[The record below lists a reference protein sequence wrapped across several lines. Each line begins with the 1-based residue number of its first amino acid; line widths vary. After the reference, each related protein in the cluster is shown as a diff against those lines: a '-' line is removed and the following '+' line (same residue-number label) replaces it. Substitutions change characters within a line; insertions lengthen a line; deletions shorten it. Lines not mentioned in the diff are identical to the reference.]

1 MIEKCA
7 DYIAFYLVKNGL
19 IEQDKMKRKD
29 IKKIWG
35 NFLANIALKSAIHA
49 AGTASAFG
57 YHQPKEPKIEL
68 RKKS

>member
-1 MIEKCA
+1 
-7 DYIAFYLVKNGL
+7 
-19 IEQDKMKRKD
+19 MKRKD

-57 YHQPKEPKIEL
+57 YHQTKEPKIEL